1 MNLVTDMMGEHWIC
15 TRHSAQLFTYIFHDI
30 FHDIFTATIC
40 FIISLFYDEKFRLSE
55 IERVALVVELVS
67 SGVGI

>member
-1 MNLVTDMMGEHWIC
+1 MLGTVLSSLHT
-15 TRHSAQLFTYIFHDI
+15 FFY
-30 FHDIFTATIC
+30 DIFTATVC

-55 IERVALVVELVS
+55 IEQVALVVELVG